1 MSPNYPREPATWDL
15 RCLLCGRLAGQ
26 VVDAAFVHDP
36 NCALEPRFEAG
47 RRRCCGCGG
56 SLLREPGSG
65 PQVKVTAPQPHP
77 LVGRRRST
85 L

>member
-47 RRRCCGCGG
+47 RRRC
-56 SLLREPGSG
+56 
-65 PQVKVTAPQPHP
+65 
-77 LVGRRRST
+77 
-85 L
+85 